1 MGRIILSDY
10 GFKKHHFHCESE
22 YRSEDNPSWFWAP
35 EVFDGKRE
43 MKSDVWSLG
52 ITMIELTER
61 INPYEFDACSRG
73 ATVHMFN
80 RSVPSPSSEK
90 WSAECVDFV
99 SRCLVKDVNKRWN
112 VEQLMEV
119 RGLSED

>member
-52 ITMIELTER
+52 ITLMELAEGKNPFER
-61 INPYEFDACSRG
+61 CDEVEMKFTLLEDDPPSLSDATWSFLFR
-73 ATVHMFN
+73 MFVN
-80 RSVPSPSSEK
+80 
-90 WSAECVDFV
+90 ACV
-99 SRCLVKDVNKRWN
+99 SKDVNERWS
-112 VEQLMEV
+112 VGDLVDVGPCV
-119 RGLSED
+119 RK